1 MVLEFETGNSEEM
14 LGLKE
19 NFECM
24 HVLSMA
30 PSEYRR
36 HNNRINSRPFRK
48 GLVCSILL
56 LWALL
61 MLPYDITAYASHPEY
76 TVARTAFR
84 AAMYLWLI
92 AHLLVT
98 VCTIAC
104 LFELAAPLWHASMP
118 SMRCVRYFPLIL
130 MGIASCVEVI
140 GSIVSLR
147 SVRYSKSPPHSLTN
161 ATPHGCAHTVCALSL
176 SRALSHLGSVRS
188 FGVSI
193 HADDTESVCA
203 DA

>member
-1 MVLEFETGNSEEM
+1 
-14 LGLKE
+14 
-19 NFECM
+19 
-24 HVLSMA
+24 
-30 PSEYRR
+30 
-36 HNNRINSRPFRK
+36 
-48 GLVCSILL
+48 
-56 LWALL
+56 

-161 ATPHGCAHTVCALSL
+161 ATPHGCAHTVCVTRNAAK
-176 SRALSHLGSVRS
+176 RTS
-188 FGVSI
+188 FSDGAGEVKNKRGVPNVLV
-193 HADDTESVCA
+193 E
-203 DA
+203 